1 MLLLFGVLVAVFAVP
16 VSAKKLDG
24 ASLYVTFEKNM
35 FMGMVQGQGLRPVLE
50 TGPYQHAC
58 DSNSWNSFS
67 KEWSGIAGDMRRGI
81 GYITMTFTV
90 GDGTDLVDVAFDSI
104 AFSATLHGTSP
115 VVYKAFDLSS
125 PSVVSFSVDG
135 ETVYENMSTE
145 YEVWNSRFSIDQVS
159 QIRTALPWSGKVSRT
174 FGVTFF
180 YNVNAW
186 RGSIEDPWSLIRI
199 MFRINNLTVND
210 VLTPIEN
217 IELKVGDIS
226 TKVKNIEE
234 GIVDIN
240 GNLVDM
246 KDQLSNPDSS
256 IWSAGSSAI
265 GEKVG
270 ELFTPSADDLTTA
283 TGALKDTMTDKL
295 GGAYDAVE
303 AVTGAGE
310 QMRDK
315 LQNPTPS
322 QSITFPGISVPSA
335 GMVEGFTILPSME
348 VTLPPKLT
356 AVLQPVAGAIVCV
369 LVGMYT
375 LSSLK
380 DMVVCFM
387 SSMSYAEYVHRDKG
401 GGSA

>member
-1 MLLLFGVLVAVFAVP
+1 MLLLFGVLVAASAVP
-16 VSAKKLDG
+16 ASAKKLDG
-24 ASLYVTFEKNM
+24 ASLYVTFKENM
-35 FMGMVQGQGLRPVLE
+35 FGATVDRQGPCPVMD
-50 TGPYQHAC
+50 TGPYQFSA
-58 DSNSWNSFS
+58 DSNKWLNF
-67 KEWSGIAGDMRRGI
+67 KREWAGVAGTMYRTK
-81 GYITMTFTV
+81 GYITMTFIV
-90 GDGTDLVDVAFDSI
+90 GDGTDLVDVAFDSVSL
-104 AFSATLHGTSP
+104 AFLLSCSP
-115 VVYKAFDLSS
+115 TVAYYYYNLTPSS
-125 PSVVSFSVDG
+125 VSFSVDG
-135 ETVYENMSTE
+135 EAIENYQPVVEFRDDLAIQML
-145 YEVWNSRFSIDQVS
+145 
-159 QIRTALPWSGKVSRT
+159 RTLTPWSGKVSRA
-174 FGVTFF
+174 FSYTFF
-180 YNVNAW
+180 FD
-186 RGSIEDPWSLIRI
+186 GSTWQQSVDKDWTVCGAR
-199 MFRINNLTVND
+199 FRINNLTVND

-217 IELKVGDIS
+217 IELKVGEIS
-226 TKVKNIEE
+226 TTVKNIEE
-234 GIVDIN
+234 GIIDIN

-283 TGALKDTMTDKL
+283 TDALKDTMTDKL

-315 LQNPTPS
+315 LKNPTPS